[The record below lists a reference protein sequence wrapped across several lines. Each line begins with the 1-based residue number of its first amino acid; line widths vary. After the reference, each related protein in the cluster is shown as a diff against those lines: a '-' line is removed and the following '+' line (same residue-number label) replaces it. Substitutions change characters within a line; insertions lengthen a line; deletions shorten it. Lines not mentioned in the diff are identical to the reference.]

1 MKKAKRYKKMKLTK
15 YEVLKA
21 SINKVSKLFNN
32 KALNEVINN
41 EVYNNDL
48 NDLLFKYYKRVHKAP
63 DLYFYDITSY
73 EDIEDLKYDIK
84 VLKGRFYKKLYNYKG
99 FHYEP
104 IKQKNTMC
112 MIERSNGFY
121 NHVSYGFDVYKF
133 IDVNNIE
140 VITS

>member
-21 SINKVSKLFNN
+21 SIKKVSKRYND

-41 EVYNNDL
+41 EVYNNNL
-48 NDLLFKYYKRVHKAP
+48 NDILFRYYKRIHRTP

-73 EDIEDLKYDIK
+73 DDIDDFKHDIK
-84 VLKGRFYKKLYNYKG
+84 ALNGRFYKTPYNYKG

-104 IKQKNTMC
+104 IKQKNTFC
-112 MIERSNGFY
+112 IIEKSNGYY
-121 NHVSYGFDVYKF
+121 NNISYGFNVYKF